1 MTKKYYAP
9 NNHKITIEM
18 NVERLLQLQEK
29 EKKAEK
35 WLAEWNK
42 KQAENIDKN
51 DKSESEIIEKPK
63 KDNFDRLIGCGG

>member
-1 MTKKYYAP
+1 
-9 NNHKITIEM
+9 M